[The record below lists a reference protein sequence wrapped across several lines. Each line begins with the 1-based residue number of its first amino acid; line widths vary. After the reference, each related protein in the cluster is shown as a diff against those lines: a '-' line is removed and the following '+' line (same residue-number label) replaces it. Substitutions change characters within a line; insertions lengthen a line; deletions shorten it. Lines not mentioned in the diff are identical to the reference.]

1 MGGRSELVERKRPFP
16 AFPPFL
22 FDGVY
27 GAEMAGKD
35 EGVWGRFPAP
45 HDLRLGGNY
54 FHFFGGGRKRAD
66 HLFVAFRACI
76 ALVSGFAPIFVVLIS
91 LGGLRMSDGIS
102 WFRLY
107 HSFLDND
114 KTGPLS
120 LADRGAWVTLAILAS
135 RNSHRGKIPPLA
147 ILKRYMGKSYAVNPS
162 RIRHLLERFYR
173 LTLLDKR
180 DGEYYLHN
188 FASRQWIKEPEG
200 VSRVDNGENQQL
212 VNSWS
217 TNCCNDLLIPG
228 YENKRDMGKRCTEKA
243 ATDTDTEYI
252 GGLQNAFMLF
262 NAHIAAI
269 RLRSGSSHQAFV
281 DSPIG
286 KQSPDNVLPFPA
298 SNRPQAASTCAHV
311 EHTDTRTGANAPEAP
326 CIAPERRGD
335 GDRKG
340 SRAQSPSDS
349 PDSQGGIVHGSA
361 GDGARGSRTSK
372 ARGESQK
379 SLPGVG
385 RSSFDAAFGETWALW
400 QSLPGI
406 THHKRFVDSD
416 RQAFKR
422 TWALLGGDAQALAD
436 IQTAIKR
443 YSAWSVGA
451 KAGRYRPAYRWTF
464 CEFIRHRRGSLI
476 QRLASDSWELTCEP
490 FTKAA
495 SRPDRS
501 VASLLASASRLAEG
515 GA

>member
-1 MGGRSELVERKRPFP
+1 
-16 AFPPFL
+16 
-22 FDGVY
+22 
-27 GAEMAGKD
+27 
-35 EGVWGRFPAP
+35 
-45 HDLRLGGNY
+45 
-54 FHFFGGGRKRAD
+54 
-66 HLFVAFRACI
+66 
-76 ALVSGFAPIFVVLIS
+76 
-91 LGGLRMSDGIS
+91 MSDGIS

-107 HSFLDND
+107 HSFLDHD
-114 KTGPLS
+114 KTGTLS

-147 ILKRYMGKSYAVNPS
+147 ILKRYMGKSYAANPS
-162 RIRHLLERFYR
+162 RIRRLLDRFYR
-173 LTLLDKR
+173 LSLLDQR
-180 DGEYYLHN
+180 EGEYYLHN
-188 FASRQWIKEPEG
+188 FASRQWIKSSDDIGKCSNDNLPEG
-200 VSRVDNGENQQL
+200 VSRVEKGENQHL
-212 VNSWS
+212 VNTWS
-217 TNCCNDLLIPG
+217 TNCCNDLLILG
-228 YENKRDMGKRCTEKA
+228 EENKRDMGKNYTEKA

-286 KQSPDNVLPFPA
+286 KQSSDNVLPFPS
-298 SNRPQAASTCAHV
+298 SNRPQAASTA
-311 EHTDTRTGANAPEAP
+311 DTRTGANAPEAP

-340 SRAQSPSDS
+340 SR
-349 PDSQGGIVHGSA
+349 
-361 GDGARGSRTSK
+361 GSRTSK
-372 ARGESQK
+372 ARTVPQK
-379 SLPGVG
+379 SLPG
-385 RSSFDAAFGETWALW
+385 RSSFDAAFGQTWALW
-400 QSLPGI
+400 QALPGI
-406 THHKRFVDSD
+406 THHKRFIDSD

-464 CEFIRHRRGSLI
+464 CEFIRHKRGSLI

-490 FTKAA
+490 FQKAA
-495 SRPDRS
+495 RPDRS
-501 VASLLASASRLAEG
+501 VASLLASASRLASEG

>member
-1 MGGRSELVERKRPFP
+1 
-16 AFPPFL
+16 
-22 FDGVY
+22 
-27 GAEMAGKD
+27 
-35 EGVWGRFPAP
+35 
-45 HDLRLGGNY
+45 
-54 FHFFGGGRKRAD
+54 
-66 HLFVAFRACI
+66 
-76 ALVSGFAPIFVVLIS
+76 
-91 LGGLRMSDGIS
+91 MSDGIS

-135 RNSHRGKIPPLA
+135 RNSHRGRIPPVS

-188 FASRQWIKEPEG
+188 FASRQWIKEPEDIGHCSNDNLPEG
-200 VSRVDNGENQQL
+200 VSRVEKGENQQL

-228 YENKRDMGKRCTEKA
+228 YENKRDTGKRCTEKA

-262 NAHIAAI
+262 HAHIAAI
-269 RLRSGSSHQAFV
+269 RLRLSASRTALVG
-281 DSPIG
+281 SPIG
-286 KQSPDNVLPFPA
+286 KQSSDNVLAFP
-298 SNRPQAASTCAHV
+298 Q
-311 EHTDTRTGANAPEAP
+311 DGA
-326 CIAPERRGD
+326 
-335 GDRKG
+335 
-340 SRAQSPSDS
+340 RAQSPSDS

-372 ARGESQK
+372 ARTVPQK

-400 QSLPGI
+400 QALPGI
-406 THHKRFVDSD
+406 AHHKRFVDPD

-443 YSAWSVGA
+443 YSVWSEGA

-464 CEFIRHRRGSLI
+464 VEFIRHKRGSLI

-490 FTKAA
+490 FQKAV

-501 VASLLASASRLAEG
+501 VASLLASASRLASEG

>member
-1 MGGRSELVERKRPFP
+1 
-16 AFPPFL
+16 
-22 FDGVY
+22 
-27 GAEMAGKD
+27 
-35 EGVWGRFPAP
+35 
-45 HDLRLGGNY
+45 
-54 FHFFGGGRKRAD
+54 
-66 HLFVAFRACI
+66 
-76 ALVSGFAPIFVVLIS
+76 
-91 LGGLRMSDGIS
+91 MSDGIS

-135 RNSHRGKIPPLA
+135 RNSHRGRIPPVS

-162 RIRHLLERFYR
+162 RIRRLLERFYR
-173 LTLLDKR
+173 RTLLDKR

-188 FASRQWIKEPEG
+188 FASRQWISSNDNLPEG
-200 VSRVDNGENQQL
+200 VSKGENQQL

-217 TNCCNDLLIPG
+217 TNCCNDLLILG
-228 YENKRDMGKRCTEKA
+228 DGNKRDTGKRCTEKA

-269 RLRSGSSHQAFV
+269 RLRLSASRTALV
-281 DSPIG
+281 DSTIG
-286 KQSPDNVLPFPA
+286 KQSPDNVLTFPG
-298 SNRPQAASTCAHV
+298 SNRPQ
-311 EHTDTRTGANAPEAP
+311 PEAP

-340 SRAQSPSDS
+340 SR
-349 PDSQGGIVHGSA
+349 GHRV
-361 GDGARGSRTSK
+361 SK
-372 ARGESQK
+372 ARGESQ
-379 SLPGVG
+379 SALPGVG

-400 QSLPGI
+400 QALPGI
-406 THHKRFVDSD
+406 AHHRRFVDSD

-422 TWALLGGDAQALAD
+422 SWALLGGDAQALAD

-451 KAGRYRPAYRWTF
+451 RAGRYRPAYRWTF
-464 CEFIRHRRGSLI
+464 VEFIRHKRGSLI
-476 QRLASDSWELTCEP
+476 QRLASDAWELTCEP
-490 FTKAA
+490 FTKAV

-501 VASLLASASRLAEG
+501 VASLLASASRLASEG